1 MMSGRPT
8 VVEELKGPPYPF
20 FHMRKRT
27 GEEEAAVAAR
37 RHLLGSFP
45 RGIFAQGFMIRFS

>member
-27 GEEEAAVAAR
+27 GEQEAARA
-37 RHLLGSFP
+37 G
-45 RGIFAQGFMIRFS
+45 GIF

>member
-20 FHMRKRT
+20 FSYEKANRR
-27 GEEEAAVAAR
+27 GEAAR

>member
-20 FHMRKRT
+20 FHMRKRA
-27 GEEEAAVAAR
+27 GEEKR
-37 RHLLGSFP
+37 RG
-45 RGIFAQGFMIRFS
+45 GIF